1 MRRVAAP
8 EGARDILY
16 GEAPFG
22 WRLSKDRS
30 RLVEDKE
37 EQRVIAVVR
46 HMYFSLRLPM
56 RDIVQLLEETGVK
69 NRRGHAFGLS
79 RIFEII
85 HGKSAKPAEAR
96 KPRPRYS
103 RS

>member
-8 EGARDILY
+8 RGARDILY

-30 RLVEDKE
+30 RLVLDKD

-56 RDIVQLLEETGVK
+56 REIVQLLEETGVR
-69 NRRGHAFGLS
+69 NRRGNAFGLS
-79 RIFEII
+79 RVFEMV
-85 HGKSAKPAEAR
+85 HAKKKKPVEAR
-96 KPRPRYS
+96 LR
-103 RS
+103 

>member
-8 EGARDILY
+8 SGARDILY

-22 WRLSKDRS
+22 WRLSRDRS
-30 RLVEDKE
+30 RLVQDKD

-56 RDIVQLLEETGVK
+56 REIVQLLEETGVK
-69 NRRGHAFGLS
+69 NRRGKAFGLS
-79 RIFEII
+79 RVFEMV
-85 HGKSAKPAEAR
+85 HSTKKKPAEAR
-96 KPRPRYS
+96 GH
-103 RS
+103 